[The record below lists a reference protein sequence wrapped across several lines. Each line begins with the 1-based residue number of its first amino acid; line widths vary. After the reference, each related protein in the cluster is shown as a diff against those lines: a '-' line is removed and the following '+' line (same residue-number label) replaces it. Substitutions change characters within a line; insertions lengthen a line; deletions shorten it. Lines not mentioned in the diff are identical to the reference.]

1 VKVYKGEQDSLQY
14 STRSPATAGPFT
26 QSKDQAAFTLP
37 SPVPHPVIANP
48 FDLIEISIWLGLKH
62 YSLSRGVYPGKR
74 LEPRLE
80 LGGGVMVVERGEWSV
95 LVVDSL
101 TD

>member
-1 VKVYKGEQDSLQY
+1 VRVYKGGPDSLQY

-37 SPVPHPVIANP
+37 SHPVRANP

-62 YSLSRGVYPGKR
+62 YSLSRGVYPSQR

-80 LGGGVMVVERGEWSV
+80 PSGGVVVVEWGEWSV
-95 LVVDSL
+95 LVLDIH
-101 TD
+101 D

>member
-1 VKVYKGEQDSLQY
+1 LGKVYEGEQDSLQY

-26 QSKDQAAFTLP
+26 QSQDQAAFTLP
-37 SPVPHPVIANP
+37 SHPVRANP

-62 YSLSRGVYPGKR
+62 YPLSRGVYSSKR
-74 LEPRLE
+74 LESRLE
-80 LGGGVMVVERGEWSV
+80 LGGGVMVVEWGEWSV
-95 LVVDSL
+95 LVVDSM